1 HFMDAYLSAF
11 EPTAPGRWSE
21 ALALEA
27 EPADAARAM
36 LDGIAAETGGVP
48 AGEEELA
55 FTVDHLYYLPDDL
68 LLKED
73 RTTMGASVEG
83 RVPYLDADLVAF
95 AAGLPLAT
103 RFGADGGKELLRV
116 LARRH
121 LPADIAARRKH
132 GFSVP
137 IEDWLRGP

>member
-83 RVPYLDADLVAF
+83 RVPFLDHTLVEF
-95 AAGLPLAT
+95 AAGLPL
-103 RFGADGGKELLRV
+103 RSRLGDGEGKHLLRI

-121 LPADIAARRKH
+121 FPPEI
-132 GFSVP
+132 
-137 IEDWLRGP
+137 